1 MSIWDD
7 ASGAFGDVDQW
18 EPASGSPSA
27 SEVEERL
34 ALGFSV
40 FSTALGLVVSVVN
53 GIATLENGEQV
64 PVSSL
69 GPTTADGSPLDADP
83 ETWIEGVP
91 NVAVLGLGALLAV
104 LLVKYL

>member
-1 MSIWDD
+1 MSLWDD
-7 ASGAFGDVDQW
+7 ASGTLAEFDQW

-27 SEVEERL
+27 SEVEERI

-40 FSTALGLVVSVVN
+40 FSTAFGMVVSVVN

-69 GPTTADGSPLDADP
+69 GPTTADGDPLDADP

-104 LLVKYL
+104 ILVKYL